1 MGERKNK
8 KGNRAKRH
16 PPKSQRKCR
25 SREWLV
31 RQEESRTRDGFH
43 EWQRMGKAKQPYCF
57 EVDEGDLFAFAGIW
71 DRWKN
76 PSGDG
81 VKTCSILTTT
91 PNAFSSD
98 RDTKPGRATLSWDLL
113 QSTAIYIVR
122 ADGTRLRRLT
132 DLGGYSGSPQWSRDG
147 RRIVFYQSTPLDV
160 WSRPIF
166 PGHTGSSQI
175 VSIDVETGRLQ
186 THTTGPGVKVSPR
199 YTGGHEIAYVV
210 IFGDKQGLRFTS
222 DRNGALGAMRYPSWS
237 PDGKRMVYP
246 RTSRGSIAW
255 RRPSALIRNSNSF
268 PPLPRCL
275 LTPQRRTTGLHAAGR
290 LRCAEADEQPR
301 E

>member
-1 MGERKNK
+1 
-8 KGNRAKRH
+8 
-16 PPKSQRKCR
+16 
-25 SREWLV
+25 
-31 RQEESRTRDGFH
+31 
-43 EWQRMGKAKQPYCF
+43 MGKAKQPYCF